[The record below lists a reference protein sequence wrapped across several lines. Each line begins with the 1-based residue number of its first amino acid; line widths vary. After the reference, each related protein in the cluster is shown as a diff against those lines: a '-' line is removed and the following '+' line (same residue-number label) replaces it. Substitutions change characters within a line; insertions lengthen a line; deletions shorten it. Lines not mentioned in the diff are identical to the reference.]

1 MFTIML
7 LTLTSST
14 GLGKINFVIC
24 SGMAYTTST
33 TLVDSLMP
41 SASMGGD
48 CPKLS
53 AATAADQPDNPAM
66 SKNLVILFIFPL
78 EFKFSRVVGPA
89 MECPNSCVC

>member
-14 GLGKINFVIC
+14 GLGNISFVIC
-24 SGMAYTTST
+24 SGMTYTIST
-33 TLVDSLMP
+33 TLADSLMP

-53 AATAADQPDNPAM
+53 PATAAAEQPDNPAM
-66 SKNLVILFIFPL
+66 SKNLVILCIF
-78 EFKFSRVVGPA
+78 S
-89 MECPNSCVC
+89 S